1 MKYSS
6 WKDAHLQSIGL
17 QEARYTNIYNKIKG
31 IRNLSRKDS
40 EMIANIDPAVLG
52 PVVKALAPMFEDVNE
67 ALEDGAGENS
77 AAVQYAKDTPGQD
90 AELGENKMIK
100 GDANYK
106 VVETKT
112 GLIRLEF
119 VNIRDMDVL
128 MTKDDFKKL
137 QKFIKAVRV

>member
-1 MKYSS
+1 MKG
-6 WKDAHLQSIGL
+6 WK
-17 QEARYTNIYNKIKG
+17 ETYTNIVLDEKLGRKTVRLVKDLEKAIDKTGDLIKQLPDDLEDSDSYQELSQGQNALEYG
-31 IRNLSRKDS
+31 IRFLENDLESLDSLSGVD
-40 EMIANIDPAVLG
+40 EE
-52 PVVKALAPMFEDVNE
+52 VVK
-67 ALEDGAGENS
+67 
-77 AAVQYAKDTPGQD
+77 
-90 AELGENKMIK
+90 ENKMIK

-128 MTKDDFKKL
+128 MTKDDFIKL